1 MECFSMMRISMSL
14 PKKLLADFDEVL
26 KERGYQSRSKGI
38 RDALQDY
45 IVRHQWMN

>member
-1 MECFSMMRISMSL
+1 MSL

-45 IVRHQWMN
+45 IVRYQWMNSQRDRKSVV